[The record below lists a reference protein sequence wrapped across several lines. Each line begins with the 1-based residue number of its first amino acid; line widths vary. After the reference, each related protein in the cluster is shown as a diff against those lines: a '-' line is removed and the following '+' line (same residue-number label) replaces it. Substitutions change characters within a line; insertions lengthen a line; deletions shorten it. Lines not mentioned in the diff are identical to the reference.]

1 MSRNEY
7 ENSIDQAM
15 FILGLKRDPKFET
28 SLHAIAHGSDP
39 GITDAL
45 DQLAAYGFGA
55 RQNLPTRTFQN

>member
-1 MSRNEY
+1 
-7 ENSIDQAM
+7 M
-15 FILGLKRDPKFET
+15 FILALKRDPKFET
-28 SLHAIAHGSDP
+28 RLHAIAHGSDP